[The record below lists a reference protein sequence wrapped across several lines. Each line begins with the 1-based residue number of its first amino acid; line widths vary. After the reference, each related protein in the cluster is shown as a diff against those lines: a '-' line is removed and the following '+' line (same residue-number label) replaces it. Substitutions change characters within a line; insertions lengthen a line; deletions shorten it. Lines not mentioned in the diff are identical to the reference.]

1 MDNPYDVVAIV
12 GSLRRDSFTRRIVR
26 SFDALAPASMKID
39 IVEIGALPLYN
50 QDDEPAAPLPWVEFR
65 SRIKR
70 ADAVLFATPEYNRSV
85 PGVLKNAVDVGS
97 RPSGASAWA
106 GKPAAVLSAS
116 PGAMG
121 AFGANQ
127 HLRQSLVALNMPTLQ
142 QPEAYLGH
150 VDKMFDASGQFA
162 NPVTREFCVKFLNA
176 FNEWIARQL
185 RPAQESRKA

>member
-26 SFDALAPASMKID
+26 SFDGLAPTSMKIE
-39 IVEIGALPLYN
+39 IVEIRELPLYN
-50 QDDEPAAPLPWVEFR
+50 QDHEPAAPPAWVNFR

-127 HLRQSLVALNMPTLQ
+127 HLRQSLVALNMPTLL
-142 QPEAYLGH
+142 QPEAYMGN

-162 NPVTREFCVKFLNA
+162 NPATREFFVKFLNA

-185 RPAQESRKA
+185 RPADRKP